1 MRMRMRVG
9 RGERD
14 VVVAGDEEFVGVRM
28 GAEPGEGVVEF
39 VVCARL
45 GEVACVDEDVAFWEM
60 GLGVVG
66 VVCVGY
72 ADEADARCVGSARSG
87 RGHSIGKVE
96 PTCKENEGR

>member
-1 MRMRMRVG
+1 MRMG
-9 RGERD
+9 RSERD

-39 VVCARL
+39 VVCARV
-45 GEVACVDEDVAFWEM
+45 GEVACVDENVAFWEM

-72 ADEADARCVGSARSG
+72 ADEADAR
-87 RGHSIGKVE
+87 
-96 PTCKENEGR
+96 

>member
-1 MRMRMRVG
+1 MRMG

-28 GAEPGEGVVEF
+28 GVEPGEGVIEF
-39 VVCARL
+39 VVRARL
-45 GEVACVDEDVAFWEM
+45 GEVTCVNENVAFWEM
-60 GLGVVG
+60 RLSVVG

-72 ADEADARCVGSARSG
+72 ADEADARYVGSARSG
-87 RGHSIGKVE
+87 RGRSIRRVE